1 MCRFRGDGTEW
12 VTISR
17 ARAVHLLP
25 AGPLQLGHQPAVS
38 RRLFGCF
45 GQTSHSKPFNCPGAL
60 ELLPLTFKAEFLR
73 CPTKLT
79 FPCWVHT

>member
-25 AGPLQLGHQPAVS
+25 AGLCSSATNPRFHGGSFGVLGH
-38 RRLFGCF
+38 
-45 GQTSHSKPFNCPGAL
+45 TSHSKPFNCPGAL
-60 ELLPLTFKAEFLR
+60 DLLPLTFKAEFLR

-79 FPCWVHT
+79 FPCWVQT